1 MNRFDGYSRNS
12 ARIATPTVDSDGVNP
27 GRSAFVE
34 SESSSRTPPS
44 RRAISPIEREVGAA
58 AVDRREVE
66 LEVAGVHD
74 RARGREERGR
84 EAVRHRVR
92 HRDELAVER
101 ADPAPFTVVHRDQLG
116 AAEHP
121 RFLDAVPGERERQL
135 RAVDRHLDVAEQE
148 GEPARVVLVRV
159 GEEHALDPV
168 RVVAEV
174 REVREDEVDAGHVGV
189 GEHEP
194 AVDDEDAVVD
204 LEAEAVAADLTEPT
218 EEDDPN
224 A

>member
-1 MNRFDGYSRNS
+1 MKPGPLRVRRVGEQQPHAAVA
-12 ARIATPTVDSDGVNP
+12 ARELAQQ
-27 GRSAFVE
+27 
-34 SESSSRTPPS
+34 
-44 RRAISPIEREVGAA
+44 REVGAP

-74 RARGREERGR
+74 RARGREERDR
-84 EAVRHRVR
+84 EAVRHRVGD
-92 HRDELAVER
+92 RDELAVER
-101 ADPAPFTVVHRDQLG
+101 ADAAPLAVGDRDQLG
-116 AAEHP
+116 AVEHP

-135 RAVDRHLDVAEQE
+135 RAVDRHRDVAEQE
-148 GEPARVVLVRV
+148 GEAARVVLVRV

-168 RVVAEV
+168 RVLAQI
-174 REVREDEVDAGHVGV
+174 REVGKDEVDAGHVGV